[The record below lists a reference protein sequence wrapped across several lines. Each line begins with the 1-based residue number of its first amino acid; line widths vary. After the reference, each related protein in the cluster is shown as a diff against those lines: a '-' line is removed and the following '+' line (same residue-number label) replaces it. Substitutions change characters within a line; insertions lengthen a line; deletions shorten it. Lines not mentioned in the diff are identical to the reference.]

1 MAAEGWSRPHHRPR
15 GLGACEGAGRFGR
28 LRAGSDKLEH
38 SNMKTTTRMQL
49 SAMMFLQ
56 FFIWSVWYV
65 TMSPYLREVLKC
77 TPQQVGLAYTATGW
91 AAFVSPFF
99 VGMVADRFFAAQ
111 RIMALLHVLGG
122 LCMLGVSQA
131 KSFGAFFPLLL
142 GHTLCFMPT
151 LALANTLAMKQME
164 DPGKQFSR
172 VAVFGTIGWIAAGQ
186 LLGLFGGRQ
195 TTTPISFQ
203 LACGVSWLM
212 AVYALT
218 LPHTPPKAAGQPVTV
233 RDILGLDA
241 LSLLKDPS
249 FAVFVVTAFLFC
261 IPLNLY
267 FSFTPSFLED
277 FRITNV
283 AGTMTLGQMSEIVFM
298 VVMPWFL
305 ARLGIK
311 WVFVL
316 GMLGWS
322 VRYLLFL
329 LGYRQ
334 DALWPLYAGVALHG
348 ICYVFF
354 FVLAYIYVDKKAP
367 ETIRTKAQG
376 FIALVTLGLGFLVGG
391 LTSGYLVQQFSFP
404 MLEPTKVK
412 LVQDASRWAVGD
424 YVRWELHGQPTF
436 GKITALNT
444 NVTPPAP
451 ITATVQVFERK
462 LGRYH
467 PTSKTETLAIDSLTK
482 PMVRWGRVWAV
493 AAGAGLILM
502 ALFALIFKHREAP
515 KPPQPQPA
523 AA

>member
-1 MAAEGWSRPHHRPR
+1 
-15 GLGACEGAGRFGR
+15 
-28 LRAGSDKLEH
+28 
-38 SNMKTTTRMQL
+38 MKVTTRIQL

-77 TPQQVGLAYTATGW
+77 SPQEVGIAYTATGW

-111 RIMALLHVLGG
+111 RIMAVLHFLGG

-131 KSFGAFFPLLL
+131 RSFGTFFPLLL

-195 TTTPISFQ
+195 ISTPISFQ
-203 LACGVSWLM
+203 LACAVSWLM
-212 AVYALT
+212 GLYALT
-218 LPHTPPKAAGQPVTV
+218 LPHTPPKAAGQRVTA

-277 FRITNV
+277 FQITNV
-283 AGTMTLGQMSEIVFM
+283 AGTMTLGQFSEILFM

-322 VRYLLFL
+322 VRYLLFF

-391 LTSGYLVQQFSFP
+391 VVSGRVVQQFSFP
-404 MLEPTKVK
+404 AVEPTKFK
-412 LVQDASRWAVGD
+412 LVRDATRLAVND
-424 YVRWELHGQPTF
+424 YVRWEVNGVPAF
-436 GKITALNT
+436 GRITALNT
-444 NVTPPAP
+444 NVTSPTPV
-451 ITATVQVFERK
+451 TATVEVFDRK
-462 LGRYH
+462 AGKYH
-467 PTSKTETLAIDSLTK
+467 PSGKTQSLPVSALTK
-482 PMVRWGRVWAV
+482 PMTRWGRVWAL
-493 AAGAGLILM
+493 AAGAGLVLM
-502 ALFALIFKHREAP
+502 VLFALVFQHKEQP
-515 KPPQPQPA
+515 KPLAAQPGPA
-523 AA
+523 